1 MRPFDADGKIVALP
15 FVEESGELRK
25 LTVRGVGATLFAGM
39 STLAIQVA
47 ATITLARIL
56 TPKDFGLIAM
66 VTTFSLLLVNFGFNG
81 FTEAVVQRDEMN
93 EPLASTI
100 FWINLGFGVVLT
112 SIFAASGS
120 LLARFFHD
128 AEVQRVTEFV
138 SLTIVATSVSTVH
151 LALLKRAMRFSAVS
165 ANDIIAR
172 FISVLL
178 SIGLGLNGWGY
189 WALAVGAIAQPI
201 STTIGA
207 FWLCRWMPK
216 RPRWVSGTKESLN
229 FALHTYGNFGVNY
242 LSRNTDNLLVGWR
255 FNAQS
260 LGYYKKAYDLFA
272 LTANQFVASL
282 AIVIVSGLSRVVKS
296 PALYRRNLLSAI
308 SVMALVGMGMG
319 AGLTLMGRDL
329 ILVLLGP
336 RWEPAGRIFQYFG
349 PGIGVMVLYN
359 THSWI
364 HLSIGRPDRWFRWA
378 ILEFGVTFSLFLVGL
393 QRGPEGIAMAWSASF
408 WLLVVP
414 AIRYAGAPI
423 DLKVSSVISETWR
436 FVCSSIIAVVA
447 IYLVERT
454 IPSLAHIP
462 GTHGAL
468 FRILID
474 ILLLVPIYL
483 GAVIVLHGNL
493 GPLYRFMTV
502 FRDMMPSSHEGDPN
516 SERKFP
522 EIEVSCAPFPLRAL
536 AQELP
541 LVSVLIPAYNA
552 EKWIDATIRSVL
564 SQTWPNKEIIVVD
577 DGSNDRTLEIARSFE
592 AQGVKV
598 VVQRNQGAS
607 AARNHAFSLSKGD
620 YIQWLDADDLLAPDK
635 IEKQMQLVMQGLSKR
650 TLLSSPWAHFMYR
663 PHAARFEPSP
673 LWCDL
678 SPQQW
683 LMRKMQFNVFMQTST
698 WLVSREITQAA
709 GPWDIRL
716 LGDDDGEYFCRVLLA
731 SDGVRFVQD
740 ARVYYR
746 AFRFDG
752 LSYVGRFPQK
762 IEAHWVSM
770 KLHIKYL
777 RSFGDTPEVRSSCL
791 MFLRDSL
798 IYFYPEHTHIIAEA
812 RELAMEL
819 GEPLGSPVLSWKYGW
834 LERLAGWSMVKP
846 AQRLLRLIR
855 WRTTR
860 RVDYV
865 LYRIESGVSSSS
877 DISEAEGG
885 TMIGNGAAVS
895 PGVTGTPGG

>member
-1 MRPFDADGKIVALP
+1 MRPFDADGKVVALP
-15 FVEESGELRK
+15 FVEQSGELRR
-25 LTVRGVGATLFAGM
+25 LTVRGAGATLFAGM
-39 STLAIQVA
+39 STLAIQVT
-47 ATITLARIL
+47 ATVTLARIL

-81 FTEAVVQRDEMN
+81 FTEAVVQRDEIN
-93 EPLASTI
+93 EALASTI
-100 FWINLGFGVVLT
+100 FWINLGFGILLT
-112 SIFAASGS
+112 AAFAASGS

-128 AEVQRVTEFV
+128 PEVQHVAEFV

-165 ANDIIAR
+165 GNDIVAR
-172 FISVLL
+172 FISVLV
-178 SIGLGLNGWGY
+178 SIGLGLKGWGY
-189 WALAVGAIAQPI
+189 WALAVGAIAQPV
-201 STTIGA
+201 STCIGA
-207 FWLCRWMPK
+207 LWLCRWMPK
-216 RPRWVSGTKESLN
+216 RPRRVPGVKESLN
-229 FALHTYGNFGVNY
+229 FAVHTYGNFGVNY

-272 LTANQFVASL
+272 LTANQFVTSL
-282 AIVIVSGLSRVVKS
+282 AIVIVAGLSRVVKS
-296 PALYRRNLLSAI
+296 PALYRRNLLAAI

-329 ILVLLGP
+329 IYVLLGP
-336 RWEPAGRIFQYFG
+336 KWDPAGRIFQFFG

-378 ILEFGVTFSLFLVGL
+378 ILEFVVTFSLFLVGL
-393 QRGPEGIAMAWSASF
+393 HWGPEGIAMAWSASF

-414 AIRYAGAPI
+414 AIRYAGVPI

-447 IYLVERT
+447 AYLVEKA
-454 IPSLAHIP
+454 IPSLARMP
-462 GTHGAL
+462 GTPGAL
-468 FRILID
+468 FRLLID
-474 ILLLVPIYL
+474 VLLLVPIYL
-483 GAVIVLHGNL
+483 GSVIVLHGSL
-493 GPLYRFMTV
+493 EPLYRFIAL
-502 FRDMMPSSHEGDPN
+502 FRDMIPSGHAVDQRLEG
-516 SERKFP
+516 KVP
-522 EIEVSCAPFPLRAL
+522 EMEPTRAE
-536 AQELP
+536 AVARELP
-541 LVSVLIPAYNA
+541 LVSILIPAYNT
-552 EKWIDATIRSVL
+552 EKWIEATIRSAL
-564 SQTWPNKEIIVVD
+564 AQTWPNKEIIVVD
-577 DGSNDRTLEIARSFE
+577 DGSKDRTHEIALSFE

-598 VVQRNQGAS
+598 VLQRNQGAS

-635 IEKQMQLVMQGLSKR
+635 IEKQMQLVMRGLSKR

-663 PHAARFEPSP
+663 PNAAHFQPSP

-678 SPQQW
+678 STQEW
-683 LMRKMQFNVFMQTST
+683 LMRKMRFNVFMQTST
-698 WLVSREITQAA
+698 WLVSREITQVA

-731 SDGVRFVQD
+731 SDQVRFVED

-752 LSYVGRFPQK
+752 LSYVGRFPEK

-791 MFLRDSL
+791 KFLRDSL
-798 IYFYPEHTHIIAEA
+798 IYFYPEHTHIIEEA
-812 RELAMEL
+812 RELAEEL
-819 GEPLGSPVLSWKYGW
+819 GEPLGSPVLSWKYMW

-865 LYRIESGVSSSS
+865 LYRIESRFASLSG
-877 DISEAEGG
+877 ISESDSD
-885 TMIGNGAAVS
+885 TLVRSGAAVS
-895 PGVTGTPGG
+895 PGVTGTHGS